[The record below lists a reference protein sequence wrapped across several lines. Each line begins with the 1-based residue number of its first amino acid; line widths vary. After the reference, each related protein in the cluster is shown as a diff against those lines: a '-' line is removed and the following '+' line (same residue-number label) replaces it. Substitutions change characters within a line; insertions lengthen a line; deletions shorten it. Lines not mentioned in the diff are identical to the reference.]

1 MKLLSVKKTKSLTCI
16 SYISFL
22 ISLSYRDRMGSDI
35 KPRCNLILLSYFYR
49 ELQRLQKQMEAWTLC
64 WSTLTIIPE
73 NGRRSARQP
82 MTFTKKRTP
91 SLKSES
97 KHAKLMLKNCD
108 DIWYFDVYM
117 SKKWD
122 FIMNTLTSTLD
133 TYFILEGTMVHWYFV
148 YTVQ

>member
-1 MKLLSVKKTKSLTCI
+1 MKLLSIKKTKSLTCI

-64 WSTLTIIPE
+64 WSTLMIIPE

-91 SLKSES
+91 SLKSEC

-108 DIWYFDVYM
+108 DNRYFDVYM

>member
-1 MKLLSVKKTKSLTCI
+1 MKLLSIKKTKSLTCI

-64 WSTLTIIPE
+64 WRTLTIIPE

-91 SLKSES
+91 SLKSEC

-108 DIWYFDVYM
+108 DNRYFDVYM